1 MFTFAKKTKCGQRNV
16 PIAHFLEDE
25 KKKVIYYTECK
36 CKDADDKFSE
46 LQTQAEIIPIP
57 FFTPDQR
64 IGPICICSL
73 SGGGKST
80 YSARLL
86 DEILM
91 LDNKHVTLGEDEQ
104 PMIIQRH
111 KKTQPPLD
119 LQGIYL
125 VTSATS
131 SDPAYDRF
139 PPIRLDI
146 EDAMSKATIEDFANS
161 VVLFDDH
168 TNQGSKDRDLWVNDL
183 KNQLLERSRKL
194 RTHLIICNHRQRAGN
209 KTALENIESQAF
221 VVFYRSNKNE
231 TRKLLTNY
239 LDFNKRQID
248 NLLDIDDGRYSA
260 AYINRNPSYIITRH
274 RIYSY

>member
-1 MFTFAKKTKCGQRNV
+1 MLTFNKKTKCNKPNI
-16 PIAHFLEDE
+16 PIAYFIEDDKP
-25 KKKVIYYTECK
+25 KKIYYTECK

-46 LQTQAEIIPIP
+46 LETTSELIPIP
-57 FFTPDQR
+57 FFVENQR
-64 IGPICICSL
+64 IGPICVCSL

-80 YSARLL
+80 YCARLL
-86 DEILM
+86 NEIIK
-91 LDNKHVTLGEDEQ
+91 LDNKHVTVGEEDGL
-104 PMIIQRH
+104 PIIVQKH
-111 KKTQPPLD
+111 KKSPLD

-125 VTSATS
+125 ITAATEA
-131 SDPAYDRF
+131 DPAYDMF

-146 EDAMSKATIEDFANS
+146 EDAMNKATLDDFANS

-168 TNQGSKDRDLWVNDL
+168 TNQGSKERDSWVNDL

-194 RTHLIICNHRQRAGN
+194 RTHLIICNHRQRAGS

-231 TRKLLTNY
+231 SRKLLTNY
-239 LDFNKRQID
+239 LDFTKQQID
-248 NLLDIDDGRYSA
+248 NLLSIDDGRFSA

-274 RIYSY
+274 KIYAY